1 MKKFYLIAG
10 EPSGDLHGAHLI
22 DALKVSYP
30 DAEFYGFGGE
40 KMQKAGLEIH
50 QSIDQLSFMGFS
62 EVIANL
68 GIIRRNF
75 KLAKAKIQE
84 LQPHAI
90 IYIDFP
96 GFNMRMAKWSH
107 AKGFKNYY
115 YIAPQ
120 AWAWKPK
127 RALALKK
134 HIDQLFCILPFEKD
148 FFAKYD
154 YEVNYVGHPLVDIIE
169 QYRKETNVKI
179 NIESNKKII
188 ALLPGS
194 RRQEVEKILPIQLQA
209 AQMMKGYNIY
219 IAKASHLPSSL
230 YKDLISSYNVEAM
243 VYQGKTYDLLSSA
256 TLACVTSGTAT
267 LETALFKVPEVICY
281 KGSQISYEIAKRL
294 INIKYIG
301 LANLIMDKEIITEL
315 IQAECTVKRLYEELK
330 KLEDLENLN
339 TLQKEYKILEVKL
352 GVGGAAKKTVEV
364 IVQDLEGSAKKLNNR
379 SYRQE

>member
-22 DALKVSYP
+22 DALKVSFP

-84 LQPHAI
+84 IQPHAI

-134 HIDQLFCILPFEKD
+134 HIDQLFCILPFEKA

-154 YEVNYVGHPLVDIIE
+154 YQVNYVGHPLVDIID
-169 QYRKETNVKI
+169 QYRKEDNTKI
-179 NIESNKKII
+179 NIESDKKII

-209 AQMMKGYNIY
+209 AQMMKDYDIY
-219 IAKASHLPSSL
+219 IAKASHLPSGL
-230 YKDLISSYNVEAM
+230 YEDLISSYNVEAII
-243 VYQGKTYDLLSSA
+243 YHGKTYDLLSSA

-301 LANLIMDKEIITEL
+301 LANLIMDKEIVKEL
-315 IQAECTVKRLYEELK
+315 IQAECTVNRLYEELK
-330 KLEDLENLN
+330 KLEDLEILN
-339 TLQKEYKILEVKL
+339 TLQEEYKILEVKL

-364 IVQDLEGSAKKLNNR
+364 IVQDLNR
-379 SYRQE
+379 NFEKIK